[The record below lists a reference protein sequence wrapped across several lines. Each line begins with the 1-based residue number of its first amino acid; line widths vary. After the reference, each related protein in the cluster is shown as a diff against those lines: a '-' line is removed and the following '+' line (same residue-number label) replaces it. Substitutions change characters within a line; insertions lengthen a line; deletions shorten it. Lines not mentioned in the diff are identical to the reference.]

1 MSSEFLQSLS
11 LVLIPSL
18 ITTGGTIYLGV
29 KMMKMTAAQERT
41 HADVAASRTEQKAL
55 AVSVDGQSE
64 KLLALTRAAGVTEGI
79 AIKAEDIKQIVKATQ
94 TTIENGDS
102 HK

>member
-1 MSSEFLQSLS
+1 MPVDFLQSLA
-11 LVLIPSL
+11 LVLIPALVS
-18 ITTGGTIYLGV
+18 TGGTIYLGV
-29 KMMKMTAAQERT
+29 RMMKLSAAQGTLHR
-41 HADVAASRTEQKAL
+41 DVAEGLVKQKEL

-94 TTIENGDS
+94 STIENGG
-102 HK
+102 HPQ